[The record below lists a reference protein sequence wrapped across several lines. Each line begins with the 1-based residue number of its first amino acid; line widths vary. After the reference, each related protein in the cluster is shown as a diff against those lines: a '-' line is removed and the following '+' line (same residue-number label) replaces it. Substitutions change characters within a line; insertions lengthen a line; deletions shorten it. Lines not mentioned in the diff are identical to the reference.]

1 MPIRPES
8 MVASRYGSGA
18 VAERLH
24 VIRRHKLG
32 GGWVERERV
41 HALTG
46 NGLAFGNLRAYLQ

>member
-1 MPIRPES
+1 